1 MQKSS
6 VFSVTAGILAALVI
20 LLSSNIYAEAAAI
33 LAFAS
38 TIGLLSFINRQH
50 RAQQPQFQDHPLNQ
64 DSSVTEAINQNSND
78 IQLIS
83 ENLSSLDD
91 AIRNSAQTLSGSFSG
106 LGSTS
111 NQTHQLIKEITG
123 LMTSAAQHNADQD
136 TITVEKFAGE
146 VSDILMRYV
155 SLLVDV
161 SEKSVRAVHHISDMV
176 VELDQMFSLL
186 VDIRTIAEQTN
197 LLALNAAIEAARAG
211 EAGRGFAVVADE
223 VRKLSQN
230 TNSLSDQ
237 IRDRAEKA
245 KSVVTEV
252 RDIVGAI
259 ASMDLNDAINAK
271 GHVDE
276 MLHELE
282 DTNHTISET
291 MDQLNHLNSEVN
303 HHVSSAV
310 QALQFEDLT
319 TQVIT
324 QIGQSLS
331 HLEAVNN
338 QLGKICEAAN
348 IKEQDKHLIGHLNQI
363 LTVERKPQATR
374 NAPTTSQDEG
384 EIDLF

>member
-1 MQKSS
+1 M
-6 VFSVTAGILAALVI
+6 
-20 LLSSNIYAEAAAI
+20 
-33 LAFAS
+33 
-38 TIGLLSFINRQH
+38 
-50 RAQQPQFQDHPLNQ
+50 
-64 DSSVTEAINQNSND
+64 
-78 IQLIS
+78 
-83 ENLSSLDD
+83 
-91 AIRNSAQTLSGSFSG
+91 
-106 LGSTS
+106 
-111 NQTHQLIKEITG
+111 
-123 LMTSAAQHNADQD
+123 
-136 TITVEKFAGE
+136 
-146 VSDILMRYV
+146 
-155 SLLVDV
+155 
-161 SEKSVRAVHHISDMV
+161 
-176 VELDQMFSLL
+176 
-186 VDIRTIAEQTN
+186 
-197 LLALNAAIEAARAG
+197 
-211 EAGRGFAVVADE
+211 ADE

-237 IRDRAEKA
+237 IRNRAEKA

-271 GHVDE
+271 GHVDD

-324 QIGQSLS
+324 QIGHNLS

-374 NAPTTSQDEG
+374 SAATTSQDEG